1 MAPRKLLCNNIAFAR
16 PFCRWYGQLMAN
28 PSSKSAAPFPSLV
41 IRRDEL
47 SPRGGFANAQAS
59 YLDPDP
65 HSVAALERLL
75 RQKNVGVV
83 AHFYMDP
90 KLQGVLAACDWP
102 LINIGDSLEMAGRA
116 AEMARLGARAVAVLG
131 VDFMAENARA
141 TVDAAG
147 FKKVPVYRVCD
158 RAIGCSLATAARS
171 SAYAAYL
178 DEASRTG
185 GSLHVIYVNTGLDVK
200 ARAQL
205 RVPTITCTS
214 SNVVQMV
221 LRAHA
226 QLPDL
231 NVWFGPDAHM
241 GSNLVYLFKSLVKM
255 DPSALCALYPEQSKP
270 GLQSIIDRFHYF
282 EQGTCVVHDMFGND
296 VADRVRRDYSDA
308 YLTAHLEVPGEL
320 FALALTSQFQ
330 ARGVVGSTANIGQFI
345 EARVRA
351 AASAGE
357 SGVLQFVLGTEA
369 GMITSIVRRAQAVL
383 RESPEER
390 VRDLAVEIVFPVADE
405 AIAST
410 SDPELQIV
418 PGVSGGEGCSAY
430 GGCATCQYM
439 KMNSLEAL
447 FELLERIDVTPPET
461 LSGYEPYRYNET
473 IEGHDVAAL
482 GRESILYMVD
492 YQRDKRLP
500 EALLAK
506 IERTRNRGRAP
517 TPKAQ
522 L

>member
-1 MAPRKLLCNNIAFAR
+1 MA
-16 PFCRWYGQLMAN
+16 Y
-28 PSSKSAAPFPSLV
+28 PSSKSAAFFPSLV
-41 IRRDEL
+41 IRRGGLE
-47 SPRGGFANAQAS
+47 PRGGFAHAQAS
-59 YLDPDP
+59 FLNPDP
-65 HSVAALERLL
+65 RSVAALERLL
-75 RQKNVGVV
+75 RQKKVGVV

-102 LINIGDSLEMAGRA
+102 LMSIGDSLEMAGRA
-116 AEMARLGARAVAVLG
+116 AEMARSGARAIAVLG

-147 FKKVPVYRVCD
+147 FGSVPVYRICD

-171 SAYAAYL
+171 SSYSAYL
-178 DEASRTG
+178 EEASHIG

-221 LRAHA
+221 LRANA

-231 NVWFGPDAHM
+231 NIWFGPDAHM
-241 GSNLVYLFKSLVKM
+241 GGNLVHLFKSLAKM
-255 DPSALCALYPEQSKP
+255 DPSTLGALYPEQSKL

-282 EQGTCVVHDMFGND
+282 EQGTCVVHDLFGNE

-308 YLTAHLEVPGEL
+308 YLAVHLEVPGEL

-345 EARVRA
+345 ETRVRTA
-351 AASAGE
+351 AGAGE
-357 SGVLQFVLGTEA
+357 SGTLRFVLGTEA
-369 GMITSIVRRAQAVL
+369 GMITSIVRRTQAVL

-390 VRDLAVEIVFPVADE
+390 VRDLAVEIVFPVANE

-418 PGVSGGEGCSAY
+418 PGVSGGEGCSAF

-447 FELLERIDVTPPET
+447 FELLERIDVAPPEA
-461 LSGYEPYRYNET
+461 LSGYEPYRYNEML
-473 IEGHDVAAL
+473 EGHDIAAL

-500 EALLAK
+500 EALVAK
-506 IERTRNRGRAP
+506 IQASRNR
-517 TPKAQ
+517 
-522 L
+522 